1 MQLNVELGELL
12 DSLTDFRNNR
22 KQGVQLNN
30 QTYEQVDISAGILQ
44 SSIMGP
50 LLFLIYI
57 NDFSDDVYISV
68 KLFVSNTP
76 LFSIV
81 SDIVAI
87 TNKLNNDLIS
97 VSKQVYQWK
106 MVFNSLLTK
115 QVQEVIFSR
124 KLNKLI
130 HPNLTFENY
139 HVNQTESYFF
149 ILDNKLKFN

>member
-1 MQLNVELGELL
+1 
-12 DSLTDFRNNR
+12 
-22 KQGVQLNN
+22 
-30 QTYEQVDISAGILQ
+30 
-44 SSIMGP
+44 MGP

-97 VSKQVYQWK
+97 VSKWVYQWK

-139 HVNQTESYFF
+139 HVNQTESHFF
-149 ILDNKLKFN
+149 VLDNKLKFN

>member
-1 MQLNVELGELL
+1 
-12 DSLTDFRNNR
+12 
-22 KQGVQLNN
+22 
-30 QTYEQVDISAGILQ
+30 
-44 SSIMGP
+44 MGP

-97 VSKQVYQWK
+97 VSKWVYQWK

-130 HPNLTFENY
+130 HPNLTFENC
-139 HVNQTESYFF
+139 HVNQTESHFF
-149 ILDNKLKFN
+149 VLDNKLKFN